1 MRADEAE
8 KEGKRH
14 EAGLN
19 QTLSKLTTTEHRLQM
34 LEEQLKAKAVQ
45 LERIEND
52 IDRLRNLRDMERK
65 EFGDGLGHR

>member
-1 MRADEAE
+1 
-8 KEGKRH
+8 
-14 EAGLN
+14 
-19 QTLSKLTTTEHRLQM
+19 M